1 MQKKRKKE
9 TTSWEG
15 VSSWYDKAVG
25 KDGHYYHRKLVL
37 PKALEMLALEKNSK
51 GSLLDLAC
59 GQGIISR
66 CLPKAIEYQ
75 GVDISPSLIKSAKE
89 QNEKKNGQFIVSDIT
104 KPLSLQKKD
113 FDYCTILLALQNIE
127 SPLKALKNAALHL
140 LKGGKLLLM
149 MNHPCFRIPRQ
160 SSWGIDEEKSIQYR
174 RVDKYSSSMKIPI
187 LSNPSL
193 GEKSAT
199 TFSFHQPLS
208 QWTKW
213 LHEAGFSIEWMEE
226 LSSDK
231 VSTGKYAKREDIS
244 RKEFPLFLAIRAVK
258 S

>member
-25 KDGHYYHRKLVL
+25 KSGHYYHQKLVL
-37 PKALEMLALEKNSK
+37 PKVLEMLELTKNSK

-66 CLPKAIEYQ
+66 CLPEAMDYQ
-75 GVDISPSLIKSAKE
+75 GVDISPSLIKSARE
-89 QNEKKNGQFIVSDIT
+89 QNERKNGQFLVSDIT
-104 KPLSLQKKD
+104 KPLSLAKKD
-113 FDYCTILLALQNIE
+113 FDYCTILLAVQNLE
-127 SPLKALKNAALHL
+127 TPLNALKNAAKHL
-140 LKGGKLLLM
+140 SKGGTILLM

-160 SSWGIDEEKSIQYR
+160 SSWGIDEERSIQYR

-193 GEKSAT
+193 GKKSAT
-199 TFSFHQPLS
+199 TFSFHHPLS

-213 LHEAGFSIEWMEE
+213 LFEAGFAIEWMEE

-231 VSTGKYAKREDIS
+231 VSTGKYAKREDVS
-244 RKEFPLFLAIRAVK
+244 RKEFPLFLAVRAIK
-258 S
+258 F